1 MAKQKRRALTAAGIS
16 FETLEQTPMRATAF
30 LFGLVA
36 EPRARGILVP
46 KGYDDAEHN
55 RGFRLLEGVANSRTE
70 NRVTDLEV
78 NSAIAEL
85 DNWDEPNIRLL
96 RASLRRFPEVSAHVM
111 TGIEP
116 IAGPGAVLNVDTILK
131 RVDTVG
137 GVKNA
142 SAALAV
148 LAKRGFDEAER
159 KRLAALV
166 KIAKT
171 GGEVPDTKTSDDA
184 YEQALLAL
192 REWYD
197 EWSEIARLT
206 IKRRDYLIRLGLA
219 ERRSSG
225 GEDDLDIVDPTPF
238 LDPTEDPTDP
248 NKPKT

>member
-1 MAKQKRRALTAAGIS
+1 MAKKKRALTAAGVS
-16 FETLEQTPMRATAF
+16 METLEQTPMRATAF

-36 EPRARGILVP
+36 EPRARAILLT
-46 KGYDDAEHN
+46 KGYDAAEHK
-55 RGFRLLEGVANSRTE
+55 RGFALLEAVANSRTE

-78 NSAIAEL
+78 TSAIAEL

-96 RASLRRFPEVSAHVM
+96 RASLRRFPEVALHVM
-111 TGIEP
+111 NGIEP
-116 IAGPGAVLNVDTILK
+116 ISGPAAVLNVDAILK
-131 RVDTVG
+131 RVDSVG

-142 SAALAV
+142 AAALAV

-159 KRLAALV
+159 RRLAALV

-171 GGEVPDTKTSDDA
+171 GGEIPDTAASDDA

-206 IKRRDYLIRLGLA
+206 VKRRDYLIRLGLA
-219 ERRSSG
+219 ERRSSAAAS
-225 GEDDLDIVDPTPF
+225 DDLDIEDPTPF
-238 LDPTEDPTDP
+238 IDP
-248 NKPKT
+248 NEPNEPNTPGR